1 MNLCFDQSLGL
12 GYKSNSQKIRVM
24 SESWVNDNI
33 FCPVCGNARISKLE
47 NNRPVADFQCPS
59 CGEIFELK
67 SKDGRIGRKISDGA
81 YDTMISRITS
91 MTNPDLLVMHYSSLQ
106 VVDLT
111 VVPKFFFTPTVIEKR
126 KLLSPTARRAGWVG
140 CNILYGDIPE
150 QGRIP
155 IIENQNYR
163 STDRIVQDYAR
174 IKRLQTGS
182 IEKRGWL
189 LDVLNCVN
197 AIPTKDF
204 YLKDIYAFA
213 DKLKHQHPD
222 NQNVEAKIRQ
232 QMQFLRDKG
241 MIEFLERGHYRKL
254 L

>member
-1 MNLCFDQSLGL
+1 METLEFQNWKITALLQTFSAHPVGKSL
-12 GYKSNSQKIRVM
+12 K
-24 SESWVNDNI
+24 
-33 FCPVCGNARISKLE
+33 
-47 NNRPVADFQCPS
+47 
-59 CGEIFELK
+59 LK

-126 KLLSPTARRAGWVG
+126 KPLSPTARRAGWVG

-155 IIENQNYR
+155 IIENQNFR
-163 STDRIVQDYAR
+163 SKDRIVQDYAR
-174 IKRLQTGS
+174 IKHLQTGS

-189 LDVLNCVN
+189 FDVLNCVN
-197 AIPTKDF
+197 CTPDERFLSEGCLCVCRQTEDSASRQS
-204 YLKDIYAFA
+204 
-213 DKLKHQHPD
+213 KH
-222 NQNVEAKIRQ
+222 
-232 QMQFLRDKG
+232 
-241 MIEFLERGHYRKL
+241 
-254 L
+254 

>member
-1 MNLCFDQSLGL
+1 M
-12 GYKSNSQKIRVM
+12 
-24 SESWVNDNI
+24 
-33 FCPVCGNARISKLE
+33 
-47 NNRPVADFQCPS
+47 
-59 CGEIFELK
+59 K

-81 YDTMISRITS
+81 YDTMISHITS

-126 KLLSPTARRAGWVG
+126 KPLSPTARRAGWVG

-155 IIENQNYR
+155 IIENQNFR
-163 STDRIVQDYAR
+163 SKDHIVQDYAR

-189 LDVLNCVN
+189 FDVLNCVN

-204 YLKDIYAFA
+204 YLKDIYVFA
-213 DKLKHQHPD
+213 DKLKIQHPD
-222 NQNVEAKIRQ
+222 NQNIEAKIRQ

>member
-91 MTNPDLLVMHYSSLQ
+91 MTNPDLLVMHYSL
-106 VVDLT
+106 
-111 VVPKFFFTPTVIEKR
+111 
-126 KLLSPTARRAGWVG
+126 
-140 CNILYGDIPE
+140 
-150 QGRIP
+150 
-155 IIENQNYR
+155 YR
-163 STDRIVQDYAR
+163 S
-174 IKRLQTGS
+174 S
-182 IEKRGWL
+182 I
-189 LDVLNCVN
+189 
-197 AIPTKDF
+197 
-204 YLKDIYAFA
+204 
-213 DKLKHQHPD
+213 
-222 NQNVEAKIRQ
+222 
-232 QMQFLRDKG
+232 
-241 MIEFLERGHYRKL
+241 
-254 L
+254 

>member
-126 KLLSPTARRAGWVG
+126 KPLSTTARRAGWVG

-155 IIENQNYR
+155 I
-163 STDRIVQDYAR
+163 
-174 IKRLQTGS
+174 
-182 IEKRGWL
+182 
-189 LDVLNCVN
+189 
-197 AIPTKDF
+197 PTKDF
-204 YLKDIYAFA
+204 YLKDIYVFA
-213 DKLKHQHPD
+213 DKLKIQHPD
-222 NQNVEAKIRQ
+222 NQNIEAKIRQ

>member
-91 MTNPDLLVMHYSSLQ
+91 MTNPDLLVMHYFSLQ

-126 KLLSPTARRAGWVG
+126 NRYRQLPDVLDGSVAIFCTVIFQNKGESLLLK
-140 CNILYGDIPE
+140 I
-150 QGRIP
+150 RI
-155 IIENQNYR
+155 
-163 STDRIVQDYAR
+163 SAVRIVSYKTMQESNVC
-174 IKRLQTGS
+174 KRD
-182 IEKRGWL
+182 L
-189 LDVLNCVN
+189 LKSVGGCSMCSTV
-197 AIPTKDF
+197 
-204 YLKDIYAFA
+204 
-213 DKLKHQHPD
+213 
-222 NQNVEAKIRQ
+222 
-232 QMQFLRDKG
+232 
-241 MIEFLERGHYRKL
+241 
-254 L
+254 

>member
-126 KLLSPTARRAGWVG
+126 KPLSPTARRAGWVG
-140 CNILYGDIPE
+140 AIFCTVIFQNKGESLLLKI
-150 QGRIP
+150 RI
-155 IIENQNYR
+155 
-163 STDRIVQDYAR
+163 SAVRIVSYKTMQESNVC
-174 IKRLQTGS
+174 KRD
-182 IEKRGWL
+182 L
-189 LDVLNCVN
+189 LKSVDGCLMYSTV
-197 AIPTKDF
+197 
-204 YLKDIYAFA
+204 
-213 DKLKHQHPD
+213 
-222 NQNVEAKIRQ
+222 
-232 QMQFLRDKG
+232 
-241 MIEFLERGHYRKL
+241 
-254 L
+254 

>member
-111 VVPKFFFTPTVIEKR
+111 VVPKFF
-126 KLLSPTARRAGWVG
+126 L
-140 CNILYGDIPE
+140 
-150 QGRIP
+150 
-155 IIENQNYR
+155 
-163 STDRIVQDYAR
+163 
-174 IKRLQTGS
+174 RL
-182 IEKRGWL
+182 R
-189 LDVLNCVN
+189 
-197 AIPTKDF
+197 
-204 YLKDIYAFA
+204 
-213 DKLKHQHPD
+213 
-222 NQNVEAKIRQ
+222 
-232 QMQFLRDKG
+232 
-241 MIEFLERGHYRKL
+241 
-254 L
+254 

>member
-91 MTNPDLLVMHYSSLQ
+91 MTNPDLLVMPLLLFTGRRFNGCSQILLYTYSNR
-106 VVDLT
+106 
-111 VVPKFFFTPTVIEKR
+111 KR
-126 KLLSPTARRAGWVG
+126 KPLSPTARRAGWVG

-150 QGRIP
+150 QGRIS
-155 IIENQNYR
+155 IIENQNFR
-163 STDRIVQDYAR
+163 SKDRIVQDYAR

-189 LDVLNCVN
+189 FDVLNCVN

-204 YLKDIYAFA
+204 YLKDIYVFA
-213 DKLKHQHPD
+213 DKLKIQHPD
-222 NQNVEAKIRQ
+222 NQNIEAKIRQ

>member
-91 MTNPDLLVMHYSSLQ
+91 MTNRD
-106 VVDLT
+106 
-111 VVPKFFFTPTVIEKR
+111 F
-126 KLLSPTARRAGWVG
+126 
-140 CNILYGDIPE
+140 
-150 QGRIP
+150 
-155 IIENQNYR
+155 R
-163 STDRIVQDYAR
+163 SKDRIVQDYAR

-189 LDVLNCVN
+189 FDVLNCVN

-204 YLKDIYAFA
+204 YLKDIYVFA
-213 DKLKHQHPD
+213 DKLKIQHPD
-222 NQNVEAKIRQ
+222 NQNIEAKIRQ